1 MDHESGSSKGVPLKL
16 QNYFMKQMLREVS
29 LISADAEITM
39 FQAWSKINAHVESM

>member
-1 MDHESGSSKGVPLKL
+1 MDYESGSSKGVPLKR

-39 FQAWSKINAHVESM
+39 FRAWSKINAHVESM